1 MGLDWDPLARPKPEH
16 AEEFAALL
24 ARLQATGD
32 ETVLDR
38 MNAIST
44 PPYATLGAPRI
55 GIDDA
60 ADDWLRTKV
69 SEDDYYETYMKM
81 HGYYVLDLL
90 PPCDGFPVYTGY
102 PNHPTWPGLD
112 RYSFRGS
119 FLDDARADLGAL
131 YDEGFRYKSD
141 AQLLDYGER
150 IMACARRFARQH
162 RIMEI
167 ELVRNC
173 PDYVHGSAES
183 RAHIMFAAARWCL
196 YWSRRGHGLAP
207 WF

>member
-1 MGLDWDPLARPKPEH
+1 MGLDWDPLPRPKPEH
-16 AEEFAALL
+16 ATEFATLL
-24 ARLQATGD
+24 ARLQSTGD

-44 PPYATLGAPRI
+44 PAFATLGAPRI

-69 SEDDYYETYMKM
+69 AEDDYYETYMKM

-90 PPCDGFPVYTGY
+90 PPCDGFPVYTNY
-102 PNHPTWPGLD
+102 PTWPKLD
-112 RYSFRGS
+112 RCSFRGS
-119 FLDDARADLGAL
+119 FLNDAREDLGPL
-131 YDEGFRYKSD
+131 YDEGYRYMSD

-150 IMACARRFARQH
+150 LVACARGFAREH
-162 RIMEI
+162 RIMEV
-167 ELVRNC
+167 ELVTGL
-173 PDYVHGSAES
+173 PSYAAGSLES
-183 RAHIMFAAARWCL
+183 RAHIMFAAGRWSL